1 MTALTPAV
9 RRDSSPLPPLLPL
22 ALVIGISP
30 LATDMYIPGLP
41 ELAADLHTSAAVAQL
56 SLTAFL
62 VSFAVG
68 QLFIGPL
75 SDAVGRRRLLVGG
88 TAAFVVASVLCALA
102 PSAPVL
108 IVARLLQGLAGA
120 AGAVSG
126 RAMVTD
132 VLEGVRRARV
142 IAVLASINAVG
153 PAVAPLL
160 GGVLLHLGTWRL
172 TFWVLAGVGLVL
184 FATAVVSFRETLPPE
199 RRSAGVG
206 LAANGRRMV
215 ALLSRPRFSLY
226 LATSCLATIGFFAYI
241 ATSSFVFQEL
251 YGYSVT
257 RYTLVFATNATCM
270 VLSTLLFGRLVG
282 QVSEDRLL
290 SVGLLVG
297 TAASAAVLV
306 CALAS
311 APAGAVWACLA
322 VVTGAQ
328 GLIITGSA
336 TRTQA
341 LGRATPGTAAAL
353 SGGLA
358 FGIGG
363 LGTPLAG
370 VLGGSPA
377 AMGAVMLVGLGLG
390 AIFQTV
396 VPRWLRPEQETP
408 EPATPEQ
415 PAYDPQGV
423 EG

>member
-1 MTALTPAV
+1 
-9 RRDSSPLPPLLPL
+9 
-22 ALVIGISP
+22 
-30 LATDMYIPGLP
+30 
-41 ELAADLHTSAAVAQL
+41 
-56 SLTAFL
+56 
-62 VSFAVG
+62 
-68 QLFIGPL
+68 
-75 SDAVGRRRLLVGG
+75 
-88 TAAFVVASVLCALA
+88 
-102 PSAPVL
+102 
-108 IVARLLQGLAGA
+108 
-120 AGAVSG
+120 
-126 RAMVTD
+126 
-132 VLEGVRRARV
+132 V

-172 TFWVLAGVGLVL
+172 TFWVLAGVGLL
-184 FATAVVSFRETLPPE
+184 LLAAAVVSFRETLPPA

-215 ALLSRPRFSLY
+215 ALLAHPRFSLY

-241 ATSSFVFQEL
+241 ATSSFVFQGF
-251 YGYSVT
+251 YGYSVS

-270 VLSTLLFGRLVG
+270 IVTTLLFGRLVG
-282 QVSEDRLL
+282 RVSEDRLL

-297 TAASAAVLV
+297 TAASAGVLV

-322 VVTGAQ
+322 VVTGSM
-328 GLIITGSA
+328 GMIITGSA

-363 LGTPLAG
+363 LGTPLAA
-370 VLGGSPA
+370 VLGGSPT

-390 AIFQTV
+390 AVLQTV
-396 VPRWLRPEQETP
+396 VPRRLRPEQAGSDREESEQ
-408 EPATPEQ
+408 EPPEQ
-415 PAYDPQGV
+415 PTYDPQAV